1 MWQYISFLYNMV
13 SPRAKKPFELK
24 YMQHIVIIY
33 WLCITCIPYVN
44 YEIAKDK
51 PPHDFSVSFYQQLWN
66 WKYRVSKGIILSF
79 CLLAQMHNSIASSP
93 SHILVL
99 SRFSY
104 SPRFKSNVKQ
114 INGPLWKLALNLF
127 TSRFLDH
134 KILFYKGITCVRVK
148 TSCI

>member
-1 MWQYISFLYNMV
+1 MFHFFFISRYH

-93 SHILVL
+93 SHILYQVTYYKIPIAALWLLKITRDITYNGIEFIHL
-99 SRFSY
+99 SVF
-104 SPRFKSNVKQ
+104 
-114 INGPLWKLALNLF
+114 GP
-127 TSRFLDH
+127 
-134 KILFYKGITCVRVK
+134 
-148 TSCI
+148 